1 MSLGSGTWVGIARRH
16 AHTIPGFETG
26 KHAEWGAFPV
36 SLAALEERV
45 PPMAGLA
52 VAVLAVSTSAI
63 LVRWSSAPSV
73 VKAFYRVVFT
83 TALLLP
89 WALGRYRGDFRRM
102 QLRDLGI
109 AGLTGVA
116 LALHFAAWFESLNH
130 TSVAASVT
138 LVQTQPLFVAVGAWA
153 LLEERLTRRMLA
165 GIFVALFGA
174 AAMSLGDPL
183 LALLG
188 VGTADALAGTGMFGN
203 ALALV
208 GAVAAAAYVLA
219 GRSLRQRVSL
229 VPYVVVVYLACAAV
243 LLAIAVAQSA
253 PLVDYPRREWL
264 LFLGMAL
271 GPGIFGHTV
280 INWALAHVESGV
292 VSVSLLGEPVGS
304 TVLALLLLPG
314 EIPTPTTI
322 AGGAVVLLGIYITA
336 AARDHD

>member
-1 MSLGSGTWVGIARRH
+1 M
-16 AHTIPGFETG
+16 
-26 KHAEWGAFPV
+26 
-36 SLAALEERV
+36 SLAAIEERV

-63 LVRWSSAPSV
+63 LIRWSSAPSV

-89 WALGRYRGDFRRM
+89 WAFGRYRGEFRRM
-102 QLRDLGI
+102 KPQDLGV

-153 LLEERLTRRMLA
+153 LLDERLTRRMLV

-174 AAMSLGDPL
+174 AAMSLGDPV

-188 VGTADALAGTGMFGN
+188 VGNADALAGTGMLGN

-208 GAVAAAAYVLA
+208 GAVSAAAYVLA

-243 LLAIAVAQSA
+243 LLAIAVAQNA

-264 LFLGMAL
+264 LFLGMAV

-304 TVLALLLLPG
+304 TLLAMLLLPG

-322 AGGAVVLLGIYITA
+322 AGGAVVLLGIYVTA
-336 AARDHD
+336 AARDRD

>member
-1 MSLGSGTWVGIARRH
+1 M
-16 AHTIPGFETG
+16 F
-26 KHAEWGAFPV
+26 
-36 SLAALEERV
+36 AALEERV
-45 PPMAGLA
+45 PPMAALA
-52 VAVLAVSTSAI
+52 VAVVAVSTSAI
-63 LVRWSSAPSV
+63 LIRWSTAPSV
-73 VKAFYRVVFT
+73 VKAFYRVLFT

-89 WALGRYRGDFRRM
+89 WAFGRYRGEFRKM
-102 QLRDLGI
+102 ALRDVGV

-116 LALHFAAWFESLNH
+116 LALHFVSWFESLNH

-153 LLEERLTRRMLA
+153 LLSERLTRRMLV

-183 LALLG
+183 LAVLG
-188 VGTADALAGTGMFGN
+188 LGSTDALAGTGMYGN

-208 GAVAAAAYVLA
+208 GAVTAAAYVLA

-243 LLAIAVAQSA
+243 LLAIAVGQGA

-264 LFLGMAL
+264 LFLGMAV

-304 TVLALLLLPG
+304 TVLAVLLLPG
-314 EIPTPTTI
+314 EIPTPTTV
-322 AGGAVVLLGIYITA
+322 AGGAVVLLGIYLTA
-336 AARDHD
+336 AARNRA

>member
-1 MSLGSGTWVGIARRH
+1 
-16 AHTIPGFETG
+16 
-26 KHAEWGAFPV
+26 
-36 SLAALEERV
+36 
-45 PPMAGLA
+45 MAGLA

-63 LVRWSSAPSV
+63 LIRWSSAPSV

-89 WALGRYRGDFRRM
+89 WALGRYRGEFRQM
-102 QLRDLGI
+102 KPQDLGI

-153 LLEERLTRRMLA
+153 LLDERLTRRMLA

-174 AAMSLGDPL
+174 AAMSLGDPA

-188 VGTADALAGTGMFGN
+188 LGDAEALAGTGMLGN

-208 GAVAAAAYVLA
+208 GAVCAAAYVLA

-229 VPYVVVVYLACAAV
+229 VPYVVVVYVACAAV
-243 LLAIAVAQSA
+243 LLAIAVAQNA

-322 AGGAVVLLGIYITA
+322 VGGAVVLLGIYITA
-336 AARDHD
+336 AARDRD

>member
-1 MSLGSGTWVGIARRH
+1 M
-16 AHTIPGFETG
+16 
-26 KHAEWGAFPV
+26 
-36 SLAALEERV
+36 SLAAIEERV

-63 LVRWSSAPSV
+63 LIRWSSAPSV

-89 WALGRYRGDFRRM
+89 WALGRYRGEFRQM
-102 QLRDLGI
+102 KPQDLGI

-153 LLEERLTRRMLA
+153 LLDERLTRRMLA

-174 AAMSLGDPL
+174 AAMSLGDPA

-188 VGTADALAGTGMFGN
+188 LGDAEALAGTGMLGN

-208 GAVAAAAYVLA
+208 GAVCAAAYVLA

-229 VPYVVVVYLACAAV
+229 VPYVVVVYVACAAV
-243 LLAIAVAQSA
+243 LLAIAVAQNA

-322 AGGAVVLLGIYITA
+322 VGGAVVLLGIYITA
-336 AARDHD
+336 AARDRD